1 MAIQMRRGLRVDF
14 DPAKMLPGEWAVA
27 IDSDTANQI
36 IWMCFAPGV
45 VKQIG
50 AYEDYERL
58 IEEHYSEYI
67 PDVLCTVED
76 GDNASRSYSTGDLFI
91 FKGKMYA
98 ATANIASGDSLASA
112 SKKET
117 TIEEELEGKQA
128 TLTFDTTPT
137 ENSNNPITSGGVK
150 NALDAKQD
158 SLTFDDSPSEG
169 SQNPVKS
176 GGIFT
181 ALNGKVDKITGK
193 GLSTEDYTTE
203 EKTKLSGIETGA
215 QVNKVETVNSI
226 QPDSN
231 KNVSL
236 NAENIPAEGIGN
248 KTVSGNPITV
258 TDALESTARDLQVE
272 FGPIQDLHGYDH
284 PWVGGAG
291 KNLLPLTVDGL
302 KSANTDGTWSG
313 NAYTLNGVTFAIQTD
328 ADGNVTG
335 ILVNGTAT
343 ANTNLLTPAK
353 TYVAGAYT
361 LNGCPQGGGDSS
373 FMIWNAGRGLKDV
386 GNGDATTLTTDS
398 VWTFYVRIISGYTAS
413 NVLFKPMIR
422 LTNETDATFEP
433 YSNICP
439 ISGRTEVNV
448 ERTGKNLFDINSLIV
463 GTIANNGG
471 YAPDYATFRCTPY
484 IFLEAGTYIITRA
497 TATSWWKG
505 YIYDADKTPIRFS
518 FNQQSTL
525 SNTISLSKDL
535 FMRFAFDYIPT
546 ESDLIQI
553 EKGSTA
559 TAYQPYSL
567 QSIQIPFG
575 QTVYGGQVD
584 FVTGKCRVTHA
595 NIASYNGE
603 TIGEPWWSSMDE
615 YVSGTTPTIGA
626 QVVYTLATPIE
637 LTLTPAQLSLLEGLN
652 ILATD
657 GDNIILTYLGS
668 EASNV
673 QDEIDEFENGLNNVI
688 GSIAFIENSTAKTS
702 HAVGEYIILNGI
714 FCKVI
719 SAVSSG
725 ETLSFGTNIQ
735 ATTIGAELRAIWAQI
750 QALSR

>member
-203 EKTKLSGIETGA
+203 EKSKLSGIETGA

-231 KNVSL
+231 KNVAL
-236 NAENIPAEGIGN
+236 TAENIPAEGIGD

-258 TDALESTARDLQVE
+258 TDALESIAKDLQVE

-291 KNLLPLTVDGL
+291 KNLLKTTGTNQTRSGVTYTVN
-302 KSANTDGTWSG
+302 SDGT
-313 NAYTLNGVTFAIQTD
+313 V
-328 ADGNVTG
+328 
-335 ILVNGTAT
+335 LVNGTSTQLDPYTVGTVDLVGGTVYVLSSGVTNDSTFYLQAIGDGISNI
-343 ANTNLLTPAK
+343 NTISGAK
-353 TYVAGAYT
+353 TFTPSADTTAT
-361 LNGCPQGGGDSS
+361 IRIAISS
-373 FMIWNAGRGLKDV
+373 GKAV
-386 GNGDATTLTTDS
+386 
-398 VWTFYVRIISGYTAS
+398 S
-413 NVLFKPMIR
+413 NVTVKPMIC
-422 LTNETDATFEP
+422 LSTATDPTVFAP

-439 ISGRTEVNV
+439 ISGRTEIAVTRSDGA
-448 ERTGKNLFDINSLIV
+448 ETDPDI
-463 GTIANNGG
+463 
-471 YAPDYATFRCTPY
+471 D
-484 IFLEAGTYIITRA
+484 
-497 TATSWWKG
+497 TASV
-505 YIYDADKTPIRFS
+505 S
-518 FNQQSTL
+518 
-525 SNTISLSKDL
+525 
-535 FMRFAFDYIPT
+535 
-546 ESDLIQI
+546 
-553 EKGSTA
+553 
-559 TAYQPYSL
+559 
-567 QSIQIPFG
+567 FG

-584 FVTGKCRVTHA
+584 FVTGKVRVTLA

-615 YVSGTTPTIGA
+615 YVSGATPTIGA

-652 ILATD
+652 ILTTD
-657 GDNIILTYLGS
+657 GDNIVLTYLGS

-702 HAVGEYIILNGI
+702 HAIGEYVILNGI

-750 QALSR
+750 QS